1 MEHPLIRVLGDPER
15 FWLAKHPRLFTL
27 WEYSHRRDARLGCNA
42 RWINTVSSVRMFW
55 YEFNGFLYL
64 EKMFDNFF
72 SPAKM
77 LEMSPGEWWVVV
89 G

>member
-1 MEHPLIRVLGDPER
+1 
-15 FWLAKHPRLFTL
+15 
-27 WEYSHRRDARLGCNA
+27 
-42 RWINTVSSVRMFW
+42 MFW